1 MRPSSGT
8 LAFVR
13 LFAWVIAIIA
23 ALGYL
28 VFMRA
33 QSSGLP
39 EQGMVIPLRPLAPL
53 STVPVPPVFGMEGIL
68 ADRTAAIKL
77 GKALFWDMQAGSD
90 DIQACASC
98 HFNAGADSRAINN
111 INPGG
116 DNSFQVGGPNYHF
129 SAGSSN
135 AGFGGYHDGDFPFH
149 KVADPKDRFSVISDV
164 NDISGSQGVFATT
177 GDRIILSGAGQN
189 GGNAG
194 NGGTGSGPGPHPTPT
209 PVRRG
214 PNPGSADAGDGP
226 GMIRGPHDTRSLPQT
241 TMSGTLPGSSSQSA
255 QFNKRSA
262 EIRIPDDSSQ
272 DPSGRG
278 QNGGDDNPPQ
288 APAPNINLTSTEI
301 TTSVPDPVF
310 SYGDPGNPAKRIN
323 TRKVT
328 GRNTPSAV
336 DAVFNFRNFWD
347 GRAQNV
353 CNGANPFGARDGA
366 SHLLVVDGDGKLG
379 PAHVGMAN
387 SALCSQSLG
396 PILSSVEMSADDRNF
411 HQVGK
416 KLLARKPLAKQLVDP
431 TDSVLGALSNAPGKG
446 LNASYASLIQQAF
459 LPEWWQFSK
468 HVCTG
473 ADGSIVANVDPQQ
486 YEVCPT
492 GTDEYSLMEYNFS
505 LFWGVAIQMYES
517 TLIADQT
524 PFDRYMEQQ
533 KTYNLIGDNHNQA
546 YTIQLEPGIQP
557 YTLSV
562 IALDP
567 LADATDQDMAYAFD
581 YGDGR
586 VMGVGLDSG
595 TIDYATGKLTLLFG
609 LPPVSS
615 FPIKISYSVGP
626 TPLTTGQ
633 LRGLLVFQTKGRC
646 VNCHGGPELSNASVG
661 TVSSVGPSERMI
673 MADMQ
678 VRVYDTGYYHIGVRP
693 TAEDAGLAGTD
704 PVAGKSLSQS
714 EFLRQRVCDNPAE
727 AIMIPGRPGDGISM
741 APLNCGDQIANGGF
755 FKAPQLRNVALT
767 APYFH
772 NGSQLTLEQVVEFYD
787 RGGDFNTF
795 GEEHQYMDAD
805 IDLLGLTLQDKTDLV
820 DFLRTG
826 LTDPRTVTQA
836 APFDHPQLLTPNG
849 HPAGANGYPVQ
860 EDTQHPGQAAT
871 QLMEI
876 PAVGKN
882 GGKPLPTFLENLL
895 GGGK

>member
-1 MRPSSGT
+1 MKPSSGT
-8 LAFVR
+8 LALVRIFV
-13 LFAWVIAIIA
+13 WVIAITV
-23 ALGYL
+23 ALGYFAH
-28 VFMRA
+28 VRA
-33 QSSGLP
+33 QSGGLP

-68 ADRTAAIKL
+68 ADKTAAIEL

-98 HFNAGADSRAINN
+98 HFNAGADSRAINQV
-111 INPGG
+111 NPGQAGG
-116 DNSFQVGGPNYHF
+116 DNSFQLGVSANSSLGPNYHY
-129 SAGSSN
+129 SAGTAG
-135 AGFGGYHDGDFPFH
+135 AGFGGYHDGDFPFR
-149 KVADPKDRFSVISDV
+149 KVADVKDRFSVISDV
-164 NDISGSQGVFATT
+164 NDVSGSQGVFGLTNDKIT
-177 GDRIILSGAGQN
+177 VDVQITHSTDFDN
-189 GGNAG
+189 N
-194 NGGTGSGPGPHPTPT
+194 
-209 PVRRG
+209 
-214 PNPGSADAGDGP
+214 PNHIDSPK
-226 GMIRGPHDTRSLPQT
+226 T
-241 TMSGTLPGSSSQSA
+241 
-255 QFNKRSA
+255 A
-262 EIRIPDDSSQ
+262 E
-272 DPSGRG
+272 
-278 QNGGDDNPPQ
+278 GGDDDGFTYGNGKPHLPSHKDLPSNSSGQ
-288 APAPNINLTSTEI
+288 GKGAARTTGNKGSAIGGTVVTSNSIEL
-301 TTSVPDPVF
+301 TTSAADPVF
-310 SYGDPGNPAKRIN
+310 SYPNPADSTQRVN
-323 TRKVT
+323 VRKVT

-336 DAVFNFRNFWD
+336 NAVFNFRNFWD

-353 CNGANPFGARDGA
+353 CNGANPFGARDN
-366 SHLLVVDGDGKLG
+366 SLHLLVAGTDGKLG

-396 PILSSVEMSADDRNF
+396 PILSSTEMSADDRNF

-416 KLLARKPLAKQLVDP
+416 KLLARVPLGKQMIDP
-431 TDSVLGALSNAPGKG
+431 TDGVLGTLSNAPGKG
-446 LNASYASLIQQAF
+446 IKTTYSALIQQAF
-459 LPEWWQFSK
+459 LPEWWQFSR
-468 HVCTG
+468 HICT
-473 ADGSIVANVDPQQ
+473 APDGSTVTNVDPAAF
-486 YEVCPT
+486 ESCPS
-492 GTDEYSLMEYNFS
+492 GTEDYTQMEYNFS

-524 PFDRYMEQQ
+524 PFDKYMEQQ
-533 KTYNLIGDNHNQA
+533 QTYTLTGDNHTQS
-546 YTIQLEPGIQP
+546 YTIQLAPGIQP
-557 YTLSV
+557 YSVSV

-567 LADATDQDMAYAFD
+567 LADFTDQEMAYAFD

-586 VMGVGLDSG
+586 VMGVGLDQG
-595 TIDYATGKLTLLFG
+595 FIDYATGRLTLQFG
-609 LPPVSS
+609 MPPVST
-615 FPIKISYSVGP
+615 FPIKIAYSVGA
-626 TPLTTGQ
+626 TPMTTGQ

-661 TVSSVGPSERMI
+661 TVSTVGPAERMI

-693 TAEDAGLAGTD
+693 TAEDGGLAGTD

-714 EFLRQRVCDNPAE
+714 EYLRERVCNDPSE

-741 APLNCGDQIANGGF
+741 SPLNCGDETARGGF

-805 IDLLGLTLQDKTDLV
+805 IDNLGLTLQDKTDLV
-820 DFLRTG
+820 DFMRNG
-826 LTDPRTVTQA
+826 LTDPRTVNQS

-849 HPAGANGYPVQ
+849 HPQNGNGYPVTP
-860 EDTQHPGQAAT
+860 DPKHPGQATT

-882 GGKPLPTFLENLL
+882 GGKPLPTFLENML
-895 GGGK
+895 GVTNGSN

>member
-1 MRPSSGT
+1 MKPSSGT
-8 LAFVR
+8 LAIMRIFV
-13 LFAWVIAIIA
+13 WVIAITV
-23 ALGYL
+23 ALGYFAH
-28 VFMRA
+28 VRA
-33 QSSGLP
+33 QSSRLA

-68 ADRTAAIKL
+68 ADKTAAIEL

-98 HFNAGADSRAINN
+98 HFNAGADSRAINQL
-111 INPGG
+111 NPGQAGG
-116 DNSFQVGGPNYHF
+116 DNTFQMGVSANGSLGPNHHY
-129 SAGSSN
+129 SAGTPG
-135 AGFGGYHDGDFPFH
+135 AGFGGYHDGDFPFR
-149 KVADPKDRFSVISDV
+149 KVANVEDRFSVISDI
-164 NDISGSQGVFATT
+164 NDVSGSQGQFGLTNDKIKVDVQRSSNLDGNTRSIQDHEDA
-177 GDRIILSGAGQN
+177 DPGQN
-189 GGNAG
+189 EQFTYGIDTPHLPTGRKSPANSSSKNRGAIQASGSKGNLA
-194 NGGTGSGPGPHPTPT
+194 
-209 PVRRG
+209 RG
-214 PNPGSADAGDGP
+214 PVTNTNSVE
-226 GMIRGPHDTRSLPQT
+226 L
-241 TMSGTLPGSSSQSA
+241 
-255 QFNKRSA
+255 
-262 EIRIPDDSSQ
+262 
-272 DPSGRG
+272 
-278 QNGGDDNPPQ
+278 
-288 APAPNINLTSTEI
+288 
-301 TTSVPDPVF
+301 TTSVIDPVF
-310 SYGDPGNPAKRIN
+310 SYPNPEDSTKRVN
-323 TRKVT
+323 VRRVT

-336 DAVFNFRNFWD
+336 NAVFNFRNFWD

-353 CNGANPFGARDGA
+353 CNGANPFGARDN
-366 SHLLVVDGDGKLG
+366 SLHLLVLGTDGKLG

-416 KLLARKPLAKQLVDP
+416 KLLARTPLGTQAVDP
-431 TDSVLGALSNAPGKG
+431 TDSVLGTLSNAPGKG
-446 LNASYASLIQQAF
+446 LKTSYSTLIQQAF
-459 LPEWWQFSK
+459 LPEWWQFSR
-468 HVCTG
+468 HICTA
-473 ADGSIVANVDPQQ
+473 ADGSTITNVDPAAF
-486 YEVCPT
+486 ETCPS
-492 GTDEYSLMEYNFS
+492 GTDDYSQMEYNFS

-524 PFDRYMEQQ
+524 PFDKYMEQQ
-533 KTYNLIGDNHNQA
+533 KTYTLIGDNHNQN

-557 YTLSV
+557 YSLSV

-567 LADATDQDMAYAFD
+567 LADFTDQEMAYAFD

-586 VMGVGLDSG
+586 VMGVGLDQG
-595 TIDYATGKLTLLFG
+595 FINYATGTLTVQFG
-609 LPPVSS
+609 MPPVST
-615 FPIKISYSVGP
+615 FPIKISYSVGA
-626 TPLTTGQ
+626 TPMTTGQ

-661 TVSSVGPSERMI
+661 TVSTVGPAERMI
-673 MADMQ
+673 MADML

-693 TAEDAGLAGTD
+693 TAEDGGLAGTD

-714 EFLRQRVCDNPAE
+714 EYLRERVCNDPSE

-741 APLNCGDQIANGGF
+741 APLNCGDETARGGF

-805 IDLLGLTLQDKTDLV
+805 IDNLGLTLQDKTDLV
-820 DFLRTG
+820 DFMRNG
-826 LTDPRTVTQA
+826 LTDSRTVNQS

-849 HPAGANGYPVQ
+849 HPQGANGYPVQ
-860 EDTQHPGQAAT
+860 PDPKHPGQAT
-871 QLMEI
+871 SQLMEV

-882 GGKPLPTFLENLL
+882 GGKPLPTFLENML
-895 GGGK
+895 GVTNGSN